1 MLYSFSIP
9 ALYGRGSRVYI
20 MAGWKIGHRAE
31 IRLKYSISSVRGDP
45 AGVINTEE
53 FRMQLKVTI

>member
-9 ALYGRGSRVYI
+9 ALYGRGSRIYI
-20 MAGWKIGHRAE
+20 MTGWKIGHRTE
-31 IRLKYSISSVRGDP
+31 IRFKYSVSSVKGDIS
-45 AGVINTEE
+45 AVTNTEE